1 MRADRLVALVLLLQS
16 RGRITASRVASELG
30 VSLATVRRDLEA
42 LAAAG
47 IPVQVQAGRGGGWQL
62 VGGARTNLT
71 GLSGHEARA
80 LFWMLGT
87 AGLADPE
94 TRVATMK
101 LIQALPQS
109 MRTEAERLA
118 TSIHYDHA
126 PWGEPPGDPGR
137 DLGLLRRAVVGRRV
151 LTGWYTARSGQRW
164 AVRLRPLGLVAK
176 AGAWYL
182 VADGDPGP
190 RTYRVSRLDEL
201 SLADEE
207 FDAPA
212 GFDLAAFWGAHAEE
226 IERER
231 SVIAARLR
239 VPTWVAPHIQQ
250 QFGRY
255 CTVLGQDGEHATIE
269 VRARLLVAL
278 AEQLAGWGDRIEV
291 LAPEELRGELVRLG
305 ADVVRHH
312 GSAPQERL
320 LL

>member
-30 VSLATVRRDLEA
+30 VSLATARRDLEA

-47 IPVQVQAGRGGGWQL
+47 IPVHVQAGRGGGWQL

-87 AGLADPE
+87 AGLSDPQ

-109 MRTEAERLA
+109 LRAEAERLA

-137 DLGLLRRAVVGRRV
+137 DLGLLRDAVVGRRA
-151 LTGWYTARSGQRW
+151 LTGCYTARGGQRR

-190 RTYRVSRLDEL
+190 RPYRVTRLDD
-201 SLADEE
+201 LALTDEGFE
-207 FDAPA
+207 APD

-231 SVIAARLR
+231 SMIAARLR
-239 VPTWVAPHIQQ
+239 VPAWVVPHLQQ

-255 CTVLGQDGEHATIE
+255 CAVLGQDDEGATIE
-269 VRARLLVAL
+269 VRAHLLVAL

-291 LAPEELRGELVRLG
+291 LTPDGLRAELVRLG
-305 ADVVRHH
+305 RDLVRHH
-312 GSAPQERL
+312 GASP
-320 LL
+320 